1 MGWNFKKRQEELA
14 SLSDKEYDL
23 VIIGGGITGAGILL
37 DASARGLK
45 AIVVEKEDFA
55 SGTSSRSTKLIHGG
69 LRYLKNLEFGIVR
82 ETGQERA
89 IAYNNAP
96 HLVVPEKMVLPI
108 QQGGTYGK
116 FMTSIALRAYD
127 WLAGVEKSER
137 RKMLSKEKTLEIEP
151 LLKPDKLKGSG
162 FYSEYR
168 TDDARL
174 TLEVIKTAYHR
185 GGVALN
191 YCKAEELQYDKSGQ
205 ANAVVC
211 KDLLN
216 NEKHVINGKVF
227 VNACGPWSDEIRT
240 LDKSM
245 NNKRLHLTK
254 GVHIVIDRKK
264 LPLKH
269 SVYFDVAG
277 GRMIFAIPRGGVTYV
292 GTTDTDYS
300 ERKENPN
307 VSLEDVNYL
316 LDAANNMFPKANIE
330 LTDVESSWAGLR
342 PLIHEDG
349 KSPSELSRKDEIF
362 LSPKGLIT
370 IAGGK
375 LTGYRVMAKKV
386 LDIVCKRLD
395 VDAKCTTDNIRING
409 YAEASM
415 IKEIQKGL
423 EEINLDSH
431 EFKAARIL
439 HTYGSQA
446 FCICKSIK
454 ENNYQTFIEAEARF
468 CLDSEMTITLLDF
481 FVRRT
486 GYMYFNINTVV
497 KNVDKIGQVFAN
509 HYNWSAEKLE
519 MEINSIHEEVKNRSQ
534 FN

>member
-1 MGWNFKKRQEELA
+1 MWNLESRKEVLTSLPEL
-14 SLSDKEYDL
+14 EYDL

-45 AIVVEKEDFA
+45 AIVIEKEDFA

-69 LRYLKNLEFGIVR
+69 LRYLKNLEFRIVR

-108 QQGGTYGK
+108 QKGGSYGK
-116 FMTSIALRAYD
+116 FMTSVALYAYD

-137 RKMLSKEKTLEIEP
+137 RKMLTKEKTLEVEP
-151 LLKPDKLKGSG
+151 LLKPDILKGSG

-174 TLEVIKTAYHR
+174 TLEVIKTGIHR

-191 YCKAEELQYDKSGQ
+191 YMEAEKLTYDSKGQ
-205 ANAVVC
+205 ASGVTCV
-211 KDLLN
+211 DVLS
-216 NEKHVINGKVF
+216 NEKYHIYGKII

-240 LDKSM
+240 LDQSM
-245 NNKRLHLTK
+245 NKKRLHLTK
-254 GVHIVIDRKK
+254 GVHIVIDREK
-264 LPLKH
+264 LPLEH

-277 GRMIFAIPRGGVTYV
+277 GRMIFAIPRGGITYL
-292 GTTDTDYS
+292 GTTDTNYT
-300 ERKENPN
+300 EKKENPA
-307 VSLEDVNYL
+307 VYKADVEYL
-316 LDAANNMFPKANIE
+316 LAAANNMFPKAKLEIQ
-330 LTDVESSWAGLR
+330 DVQSSWAGLR
-342 PLIHEDG
+342 PLIHEEG

-362 LSPKGLIT
+362 LSPKGMIT

-386 LDIVCKRLD
+386 LDIACKRLESP
-395 VDAKCTTDNIRING
+395 VKCTTDNIRING
-409 YAEASM
+409 YAEEGM
-415 IKEIQKGL
+415 LPEIEKAL
-423 EEINLDSH
+423 LDINIT
-431 EFKAARIL
+431 KNPYRAARLL
-439 HTYGSQA
+439 HTYGSQT
-446 FCICKSIK
+446 FSICKYYNEQRFGSL
-454 ENNYQTFIEAEARF
+454 IEAEAHF
-468 CLDSEMTITLLDF
+468 CIHHEMTLTLLDF

-486 GYMYFNINTVV
+486 GYMYFNISKVV
-497 KNVDKIGQVFAN
+497 KNLEIIGQVFAN
-509 HYNWSAEKLE
+509 HYNWSAETLAKE
-519 MEINSIHEEVKNRSQ
+519 IDSVQTEINNRSQ

>member
-1 MGWNFKKRQEELA
+1 MKWNLESRNEVLA
-14 SLSDKEYDL
+14 SLPENEYDL

-45 AIVVEKEDFA
+45 AIVIEKDDFA

-108 QQGGTYGK
+108 QKGGTYGK
-116 FMTSIALRAYD
+116 FMTSIALWVYD

-137 RKMLSKEKTLEIEP
+137 RKMLTKERTLQTEP
-151 LLKPDKLKGSG
+151 LLKPDILKGSG

-174 TLEVIKTAYHR
+174 TLEVIKTAIHR
-185 GGVALN
+185 GGNALN
-191 YCKAEELQYDKSGQ
+191 YCKANDLEYDQDGKI
-205 ANAVVC
+205 NTVVFE
-211 KDLLN
+211 DVISN
-216 NEKHVINGKVF
+216 QKHRIKGKVF

-254 GVHIVIDRKK
+254 GVHVVVDRKK
-264 LPLKH
+264 LPLAH
-269 SVYFDVAG
+269 SVYFDVKD

-292 GTTDTDYS
+292 GTTDTDYA
-300 ERKENPN
+300 ERKDNPS
-307 VSLEDVNYL
+307 VTKEDVNYL
-316 LDAANNMFPKANIE
+316 LDATNNMFPSAN
-330 LTDVESSWAGLR
+330 LAVSDVQSSWAGLR
-342 PLIHEDG
+342 PLIHEEG

-362 LSPKGLIT
+362 LSSKGLIT

-386 LDIVCKRLD
+386 LDIACKRLG

-409 YAEASM
+409 YAEEGM
-415 IKEIQKGL
+415 LKEIQKGL
-423 EEINLDSH
+423 SEINMNAT
-431 EFKAARIL
+431 EYKAARML
-439 HTYGSQA
+439 HTYGSQT
-446 FCICKSIK
+446 FNICKNFKEQQLTSI
-454 ENNYQTFIEAEARF
+454 IEAEAHF
-468 CLDSEMTITLLDF
+468 CLDYEMALTLLDF

-486 GYMYFNINTVV
+486 GYMYFNINAVE
-497 KNVDKIGQVFAN
+497 KNLEIIGQVFAN
-509 HYNWSAEKLE
+509 DYNWSSERLSKE
-519 MEINSIHEEVKNRSQ
+519 MESVKEEIKNRSQ